1 MNKTLLCD
9 TCVIIDLINEN
20 DLLLSKLSKQEHF
33 TLFVNSIIEMELL
46 QGVHNKQELK
56 KVEQKLT
63 LFHRLE
69 INQDILE
76 TATDL
81 VKSYSLSH
89 QLKLADAIIAAT
101 AMTYDVPFYTYN
113 KRDFRSFSG
122 IRLWAP

>member
-20 DLLLSKLSKQEHF
+20 DLLLSKLSEEEHF
-33 TLFVNSIIEMELL
+33 TLFINSIIEMELL

-81 VKSYSLSH
+81 VKKYSLSH

-101 AMTYDVPFYTYN
+101 IMTYDVPFYTYN
-113 KRDFRSFSG
+113 KRDFRYFSN
-122 IRLWAP
+122 ILLWEP

>member
-1 MNKTLLCD
+1 MNKILLCD

-20 DLLLSKLSKQEHF
+20 DLLLSKLSEEEHF
-33 TLFVNSIIEMELL
+33 TLFINSIIEMELL
-46 QGVHNKQELK
+46 QGVHNKLELK

-69 INQDILE
+69 INQDILK

-81 VKSYSLSH
+81 VKKYALSH

-101 AMTYDVPFYTYN
+101 AITYDVPFYTYN
-113 KRDFRSFSG
+113 KRDFRYLSD
-122 IRLWAP
+122 ILLWKP

>member
-1 MNKTLLCD
+1 MNKILLCD
-9 TCVIIDLINEN
+9 TCVIIDFINEN
-20 DLLLSKLSKQEHF
+20 DLLLSKLSEENHF
-33 TLFVNSIIEMELL
+33 TLFINSIIEMELL

-76 TATDL
+76 IATNL
-81 VKSYSLSH
+81 VKKYSLSH
-89 QLKLADAIIAAT
+89 QLKLADAIIAVT

-113 KRDFRSFSG
+113 KRDFRYFSD
-122 IRLWAP
+122 ILLWAP

>member
-20 DLLLSKLSKQEHF
+20 DLLLSKLLKEEHF

-81 VKSYSLSH
+81 VKQYSLSH

-113 KRDFRSFSG
+113 KRDFRYFSG
-122 IRLWAP
+122 IRLWAH